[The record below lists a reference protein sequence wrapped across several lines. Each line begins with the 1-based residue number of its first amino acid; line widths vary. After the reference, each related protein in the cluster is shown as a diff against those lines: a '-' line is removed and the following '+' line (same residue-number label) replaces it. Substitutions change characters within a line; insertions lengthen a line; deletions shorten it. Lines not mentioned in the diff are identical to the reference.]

1 MSVVW
6 VYNAQEAAN
15 AVQECLADGTS
26 LALRGRGTKSALGRP
41 VTVARTLDLSR
52 IAGAVRYEPDELILT
67 VKAGTPLSDIEPML
81 KEHRQILPF
90 EPPDWGPFFGAS
102 ERRGTIG
109 GALGADLCGS
119 RAFKSGRPRDALLGF
134 TAVNGFGEAYKAGG
148 RVVKNVTGYDLPKLM
163 CGAFGT
169 LGPLIEVTLKV
180 LPAPEREDTIVLRG
194 MTAPEA
200 LRLLRGIAGEPLE
213 ATGLAHLSGELA
225 RHLEGVLGVAEGLTA
240 IRFEGARE
248 AVEERVAIL
257 MGRFRRAGARKLGGD
272 VSHDLWKRVG
282 NLDLLARESGIV
294 WRIVAP
300 PFAAPAIAS
309 EIGPQAAQYDWAG
322 GLLWLVL
329 DDAAHAHAN
338 LVRTVAARHG
348 AQATLFRAN
357 EAIRAAHGVFQPLD
371 TTLDRLTREVKAAF
385 DPKAVFNPGRMYEG
399 I

>member
-6 VYNAQEAAN
+6 VYNAQEAAG
-15 AVQECLADGTS
+15 AVQAALADGTS
-26 LALRGRGTKSALGRP
+26 FALRGRATKAALGRP
-41 VTVARTLDLSR
+41 VATPRTLDLSR
-52 IAGAVRYEPDELILT
+52 IAGAIRYEPEELILT
-67 VKAGTPLSDIEPML
+67 VKAGTPMSDIEMML
-81 KEHRQILPF
+81 REQRQMLPF
-90 EPPDWGPFFGAS
+90 EPPDWGHFFGEG

-109 GALGADLCGS
+109 GALGADLCGP
-119 RAFKSGRPRDALLGF
+119 RAFKTGRPRDALLGF

-194 MTAPEA
+194 LTAPEG
-200 LRLLRGIAGEPLE
+200 LRMLRGVAGEPLE
-213 ATGLAHLSGELA
+213 ATGLAHASGELA

-248 AVEERVAIL
+248 AVEERAAIL
-257 MGRFRRAGARKLGGD
+257 MERLRRAGARRLGGD
-272 VSHDLWKRVG
+272 VSHDLWKRLG
-282 NLDLLARESGIV
+282 NLDLLAREPGIV

-300 PFAAPAIAS
+300 PFAAPAIAG
-309 EIGPQAAQYDWAG
+309 EIGPNAAQYDWAG

-329 DDAAHAHAN
+329 DDAPHAHAN
-338 LVRTVAARHG
+338 LVRSVAARHG
-348 AQATLFRAN
+348 AQATLFRAP
-357 EAIRAAHGVFQPLD
+357 AGVRSVHGVFQPLEPGVE
-371 TTLDRLTREVKAAF
+371 RLTREVKAAF
-385 DPKAVFNPGRMYEG
+385 DPRAVFNPGRMYEG